1 MIDASVTGAN
11 LTLSRSLSPVIL
23 NEVKDLSVTAGKRS
37 FGCGLRITGW
47 CCGLRTT
54 TKQK

>member
-1 MIDASVTGAN
+1 MIDASVRGAN

-37 FGCGLRITGW
+37 FGCGLRMTE
-47 CCGLRTT
+47 
-54 TKQK
+54 